1 MNRILKKAVCATLVS
16 ALALTSIWGNN
27 AVSQAAAKKKPK
39 KIVLNKTKVELNVG
53 KTFKLKVKKVVPK
66 KASSAVTYKSSSKKI
81 ATVNKKGTIKGIRQG
96 KAKITVKSK
105 KNKKLKVTVK
115 VTVTKKS
122 IVTPA
127 PSSAPAVSSAPN
139 TSSAPGASSNPPV
152 QTGTPNASSNPP
164 VQTGTAPTVPPTAP
178 PPHAP
183 NDYSYFNDYTLGWSN
198 GIVAYKDGKKTTLA
212 EAGAEVYNNKSDN
225 IFAQHFNTNKW
236 DDEKIILTPP
246 MQYTTEDGKAHN
258 IDSMLTNFDFI
269 ADPTAIDNTDNDGK
283 LYVYGTT
290 EGIDYDSNDKLKGNG
305 YNNHS
310 LTILSTS
317 DMVNWTD
324 EGRLDN
330 LNLTNE
336 ISTGKKTKCK
346 WATKAWAPSGLKIDG
361 DGDGEDEY
369 YIFYT
374 NSGAVGYVQ
383 GDSPNGPWKDDL
395 GKTIFDHNT
404 PNCSDVKWCFDPAVL
419 VDDKGDAY
427 VYFGGGIWD
436 GKGEPE
442 KHPDGIAHPKTGRVC
457 KITFEEGTGKVLLDG
472 EPQVMDTYYLFEDS
486 EINQF
491 HGKYFY
497 SYCTNFKVPED
508 NPLIGSGQIACYVST
523 DPMNIAFDPE
533 TQENTDDL
541 KYLGTILKNPST
553 IYGDSYNNHHHMQS
567 FKGHDYIF
575 YHSPVLADILFRDA
589 KQYRNLHVDEI
600 TVDKETDKI
609 TINSS
614 YEGASQI
621 EDFNPYKNTDGSV
634 KYINATTA
642 ASSAGVKSTQD
653 DAMLLK
659 TINGSS
665 MVLNDID
672 TGDWTRIKGVNF
684 GEKGLKSFGAE
695 YYSVTNEGK
704 IELFIDDPTY
714 STNKIATI
722 DITETDEKYAYKD
735 VEITKAVTGK
745 HDVYFVFRGNGYA
758 VASWAFSE
766 NAKPAAPDI
775 SDRPEAP
782 EKPVYTPAPD
792 IPVDPVDDLV
802 LTLPEGGVEVSVDN
816 KQWNDAIQIEL
827 TEYGLPEDY
836 LDKYTAVEAT
846 YSLEEDGI
854 PTAIKLDTDVE
865 ATNGF
870 DQYVPNRFTQEN
882 ADKVKDCVVKAKLD
896 DAPKTAKKLKL
907 NVTILGTA
915 YTGKITL
922 KQVKMIG
929 KK

>member
-1 MNRILKKAVCATLVS
+1 MNRILKKAVCATLVG
-16 ALALTSIWGNN
+16 ALAFTGAWGNST
-27 AVSQAAAKKKPK
+27 ASQAAAKSKKKPK
-39 KIVLNKTKVELNVG
+39 KIVLNKTKVKLNVG

-66 KASSAVTYKSSSKKI
+66 KANSAVTYKSSKKKVATVSKKG
-81 ATVNKKGTIKGIRQG
+81 VIKGIREG
-96 KAKITVKSK
+96 KAKITVTSK
-105 KNKKLKVTVK
+105 KNKKLKIK
-115 VTVTKKS
+115 VTVTVKGTNK
-122 IVTPA
+122 VTPTPNNPPAASNPPAATGNPA
-127 PSSAPAVSSAPN
+127 PSSNPAPSN
-139 TSSAPGASSNPPV
+139 NPPAK
-152 QTGTPNASSNPP
+152 TEPASTP
-164 VQTGTAPTVPPTAP
+164 QPTPQPTHSAK
-178 PPHAP
+178 
-183 NDYSYFNDYTLGWSN
+183 DYSYFNDYTLGWSN

-212 EAGAEVYNNKSDN
+212 DAGAEVYNKISDN

-258 IDSMLTNFDFI
+258 IDSMLTNFDFL
-269 ADPTAIDNTDNDGK
+269 ADPTAIDNSDNDGK
-283 LYVYGTT
+283 LYVYATT
-290 EGIDYDSNDKLKGNG
+290 EGIDYDSNDNLKFNG

-336 ISTGKKTKCK
+336 ISTGTKTKCK

-395 GKTIFDHNT
+395 GKTLFSQST
-404 PNCSDVKWCFDPAVL
+404 PGCKDVKWCFDPAVL

-436 GKGEPE
+436 SDNEPVQ
-442 KHPDGIAHPKTGRVC
+442 HPDGIAHPKTGRVC
-457 KITFEEGTGKVLLDG
+457 KIKFEEGTGKVLLDG
-472 EPQVMDTYYLFEDS
+472 EPQEMDTYYLFEDS

-497 SYCTNFKVPED
+497 SYCTNFKVPAD
-508 NPLIGSGQIACYVST
+508 NPFTGSGQIACYVST

-533 TQENTDDL
+533 TQKNTDDL

-553 IYGDSYNNHHHMQS
+553 IYGDDYNNHHHMQS

-575 YHSPVLADILFRDA
+575 YHSPILADILFRDA
-589 KQYRNLHVDEI
+589 QKYRNLHVDEI
-600 TVDKETDKI
+600 TVDKETDNI
-609 TINSS
+609 TINPS

-621 EDFNPYKNTDGSV
+621 EDFNPYKNMDGSV

-659 TINGSS
+659 SINGSP

-672 TGDWTRIKGVNF
+672 TGDWASIKGVNF
-684 GEKGLKSFGAE
+684 GENGLKNFGVE
-695 YYSVTNEGK
+695 YFSITNEGR

-714 STNKIATI
+714 SFNKVASI
-722 DITETDEKYAYKD
+722 DVAETDGKYVYKD
-735 VEITKAVTGK
+735 VEITKSVTGK

-766 NAKPAAPDI
+766 DAKAAAPNI

-782 EKPVYTPAPD
+782 TKPVETPAPD
-792 IPVDPVDDLV
+792 VPVDPVDDLV

-816 KQWNDAIQIEL
+816 VSWNDAIQLEL
-827 TEYGLPEDY
+827 TECGLPEDY
-836 LDKYTAVEAT
+836 LNLYTALEAT
-846 YSLEEDGI
+846 YSIEEDGI
-854 PTAIKLDTDVE
+854 STTIKLDTDVE
-865 ATNGF
+865 DPAGF
-870 DQYVPNRFTQEN
+870 DQFLPTRFTSESP
-882 ADKVKDCVVKAKLD
+882 ADKVKDCVVKVKLD
-896 DAPKTAKKLKL
+896 KAPKTAKKLKL
-907 NVTILGTA
+907 NVSILGNA

>member
-1 MNRILKKAVCATLVS
+1 MNRILKKAVCATLVG
-16 ALALTSIWGNN
+16 ALAFTSVWGNST
-27 AVSQAAAKKKPK
+27 ASQAAAKSKKKPK
-39 KIVLNKTKVELNVG
+39 KIVLNKTKVKLNVG

-66 KASSAVTYKSSSKKI
+66 KANSAVTYKSSKKKI
-81 ATVNKKGTIKGIRQG
+81 ATVNKKGLIKGIREG
-96 KAKITVKSK
+96 KVKITVTSK
-105 KNKKLKVTVK
+105 KNKKLKIKVAVTVK
-115 VTVTKKS
+115 GKNKVTPTPNNPPAAS
-122 IVTPA
+122 NPPAATGNPA
-127 PSSAPAVSSAPN
+127 PSSNPAPSN
-139 TSSAPGASSNPPV
+139 NPPAK
-152 QTGTPNASSNPP
+152 TEPASTP
-164 VQTGTAPTVPPTAP
+164 QPTHSA
-178 PPHAP
+178 

-212 EAGAEVYNNKSDN
+212 EAGAEVYNKKSDN

-246 MQYTTEDGKAHN
+246 MQYTTEDGKPHN
-258 IDSMLTNFDFI
+258 IDSMLTNFDFL
-269 ADPTAIDNTDNDGK
+269 ADPTAIDNSDNDGK
-283 LYVYGTT
+283 LYVYATT
-290 EGIDYDSNDKLKGNG
+290 EGIDYDSDDKLKLNG

-336 ISTGKKTKCK
+336 ISTSAKTKCK

-395 GKTIFDHNT
+395 GKTLFSQST
-404 PNCSDVKWCFDPAVL
+404 PGCKDVKWCFDPAVL

-436 GKGEPE
+436 SGNEPAQ
-442 KHPDGIAHPKTGRVC
+442 HPDGIAHPKTGRVC
-457 KITFEEGTGKVLLDG
+457 KIKFEEGTGKVLLDG
-472 EPQVMDTYYLFEDS
+472 EPQEMDTYYLFEDS

-497 SYCTNFKVPED
+497 SYCTNFKVPAN
-508 NPLIGSGQIACYVST
+508 NPFTGSGQIACYVST

-541 KYLGTILKNPST
+541 KYLGTILENPST
-553 IYGDSYNNHHHMQS
+553 IYGDDYNNHHHMQS

-575 YHSPVLADILFRDA
+575 YHSPILADILFRDA
-589 KQYRNLHVDEI
+589 QKYRNLHVDEI
-600 TVDKETDKI
+600 TVDKETDNI
-609 TINSS
+609 TINPS

-621 EDFNPYKNTDGSV
+621 EDFNPYKNMDGSV

-659 TINGSS
+659 SINGSP

-672 TGDWTRIKGVNF
+672 TGDWASIKGVNF
-684 GEKGLKSFGAE
+684 GEKGLKNFGVE
-695 YYSVTNEGK
+695 YFSITNEGR

-714 STNKIATI
+714 SINKVASIDVAETNG
-722 DITETDEKYAYKD
+722 KYVYKD
-735 VEITKAVTGK
+735 VEITKTVTGK

-766 NAKPAAPDI
+766 DAKAAAPDI

-782 EKPVYTPAPD
+782 TKPVETPAPD
-792 IPVDPVDDLV
+792 VPVDPVDDLV

-816 KQWNDAIQIEL
+816 ATWNDAIQLEL

-836 LDKYTAVEAT
+836 LNLYTALEAT

-854 PTAIKLDTDVE
+854 STAIKLDSDVE
-865 ATNGF
+865 DPAGF
-870 DQYVPNRFTQEN
+870 DQYIPTRFTSESP
-882 ADKVKDCVVKAKLD
+882 ADKVKDCVVKVKLD
-896 DAPKTAKKLKL
+896 KAPKTAKKLKL
-907 NVTILGTA
+907 NVSILGNA

>member
-1 MNRILKKAVCATLVS
+1 MNRILKKAVCATLVG
-16 ALALTSIWGNN
+16 ALAFTSVWGNST
-27 AVSQAAAKKKPK
+27 ASQAAAKSKKKPK
-39 KIVLNKTKVELNVG
+39 KIVLNKTKVKLNVG

-66 KASSAVTYKSSSKKI
+66 KANSAVTYKSSKKKI
-81 ATVNKKGTIKGIRQG
+81 ATVNKKGLIKGIREG
-96 KAKITVKSK
+96 KAKITVTSK
-105 KNKKLKVTVK
+105 KNKKLKIKVAVTVK
-115 VTVTKKS
+115 GKNKVTPTPNNPPAA
-122 IVTPA
+122 TGNPA
-127 PSSAPAVSSAPN
+127 PSSNPAPSN
-139 TSSAPGASSNPPV
+139 NPPAK
-152 QTGTPNASSNPP
+152 TEPASTP
-164 VQTGTAPTVPPTAP
+164 QPTPQPTHSA
-178 PPHAP
+178 

-212 EAGAEVYNNKSDN
+212 EAGAEVYNKKSDN

-246 MQYTTEDGKAHN
+246 MQYTTEDGKPHN
-258 IDSMLTNFDFI
+258 IDSMLTNFDFL
-269 ADPTAIDNTDNDGK
+269 ADPTAIDNSDNDGK
-283 LYVYGTT
+283 LYVYATT
-290 EGIDYDSNDKLKGNG
+290 EGIDYDSDDKLKLNG

-336 ISTGKKTKCK
+336 ISTSAKTKCK

-395 GKTIFDHNT
+395 GKTLFSQST
-404 PNCSDVKWCFDPAVL
+404 PGCKDVKWCFDPAVL

-436 GKGEPE
+436 SGNEPAQ
-442 KHPDGIAHPKTGRVC
+442 HPDGIAHPKTGRVC
-457 KITFEEGTGKVLLDG
+457 KIKFEEGTGKVLLDG
-472 EPQVMDTYYLFEDS
+472 EPQEMDTYYLFEDS

-497 SYCTNFKVPED
+497 SYCTNFKVPAN
-508 NPLIGSGQIACYVST
+508 NPFTGSGQIACYVST

-541 KYLGTILKNPST
+541 KYLGTILENPST
-553 IYGDSYNNHHHMQS
+553 IYGDDYNNHHHMQS

-575 YHSPVLADILFRDA
+575 YHSPILADILFRDA
-589 KQYRNLHVDEI
+589 QKYRNLHVDEI
-600 TVDKETDKI
+600 TVDKETDNI
-609 TINSS
+609 TINPS

-621 EDFNPYKNTDGSV
+621 EDFNPYKNMDGSV

-659 TINGSS
+659 SINGSP

-672 TGDWTRIKGVNF
+672 TGDWASIKGVNF
-684 GEKGLKSFGAE
+684 GEKGLKNFGVE
-695 YYSVTNEGK
+695 YFSITNEGR

-714 STNKIATI
+714 SINKVASIDVAETNG
-722 DITETDEKYAYKD
+722 KYVYKD
-735 VEITKAVTGK
+735 VEITKTVTGK

-766 NAKPAAPDI
+766 DSKAAAPDI

-782 EKPVYTPAPD
+782 TKPVETPAPD
-792 IPVDPVDDLV
+792 VPVDPVDDLV

-816 KQWNDAIQIEL
+816 ATWNDAIQLEL

-836 LDKYTAVEAT
+836 LNLYTALEAT

-854 PTAIKLDTDVE
+854 STAIKLDSDVE
-865 ATNGF
+865 DPAGF
-870 DQYVPNRFTQEN
+870 DQYIPTRFTSESP
-882 ADKVKDCVVKAKLD
+882 ADKVKDCVVKVKLD
-896 DAPKTAKKLKL
+896 KAPKTAKKLKL
-907 NVTILGTA
+907 NVSILGNA

>member
-1 MNRILKKAVCATLVS
+1 MNRILKKAVCATLVG
-16 ALALTSIWGNN
+16 ALAFTSVWGNST
-27 AVSQAAAKKKPK
+27 ASQAAAKSKKKPK
-39 KIVLNKTKVELNVG
+39 KIVLNKTKVKLNVG

-66 KASSAVTYKSSSKKI
+66 KANSAVTYKSSKKKI
-81 ATVNKKGTIKGIRQG
+81 ATVNKKGLIKGIREG
-96 KAKITVKSK
+96 KAKITVTSK
-105 KNKKLKVTVK
+105 KNKKLKIKVAVTVK
-115 VTVTKKS
+115 GKNKVTPTPNNPPAAS
-122 IVTPA
+122 NPPAATGNPA
-127 PSSAPAVSSAPN
+127 PSSNPAPSN
-139 TSSAPGASSNPPV
+139 NPPAK
-152 QTGTPNASSNPP
+152 TEPASTP
-164 VQTGTAPTVPPTAP
+164 QPTPQPTHSA
-178 PPHAP
+178 

-212 EAGAEVYNNKSDN
+212 EAGAEVYNKKSDN

-246 MQYTTEDGKAHN
+246 MQYTTEDGKPHN
-258 IDSMLTNFDFI
+258 IDSMLTNFDFL
-269 ADPTAIDNTDNDGK
+269 ADPTAIDNSDNDGK
-283 LYVYGTT
+283 LYVYATT
-290 EGIDYDSNDKLKGNG
+290 EGIDYDSDDKLKLNG

-336 ISTGKKTKCK
+336 ISTSAKTKCK

-395 GKTIFDHNT
+395 GKTLFSQST
-404 PNCSDVKWCFDPAVL
+404 PGCKDVKWCFDPAVL

-436 GKGEPE
+436 SGNEPAQ
-442 KHPDGIAHPKTGRVC
+442 HPDGIAHPKTGRVC
-457 KITFEEGTGKVLLDG
+457 KIKFEEGTGKVLLDG
-472 EPQVMDTYYLFEDS
+472 EPQEMDTYYLFEDS

-497 SYCTNFKVPED
+497 SYCTNFKVPAN
-508 NPLIGSGQIACYVST
+508 NPFTGSGQIACYVST

-541 KYLGTILKNPST
+541 KYLGTILENPST
-553 IYGDSYNNHHHMQS
+553 IYGDDYNNHHHMQS

-575 YHSPVLADILFRDA
+575 YHSPILADILFRDA
-589 KQYRNLHVDEI
+589 QKYRNLHVDEI
-600 TVDKETDKI
+600 TVDKETDNI
-609 TINSS
+609 TINPS

-621 EDFNPYKNTDGSV
+621 EDFNPYKNMDGSV

-659 TINGSS
+659 SINGSP

-672 TGDWTRIKGVNF
+672 TGDWASIKGVNF
-684 GEKGLKSFGAE
+684 GEKGLKNFGVE
-695 YYSVTNEGK
+695 YFSITNEGR

-714 STNKIATI
+714 SINKVASIDVAETNG
-722 DITETDEKYAYKD
+722 KYVYKD
-735 VEITKAVTGK
+735 VEITKTVTGK

-766 NAKPAAPDI
+766 DAKAAAPDI

-782 EKPVYTPAPD
+782 TKPVETPAPD
-792 IPVDPVDDLV
+792 VPVDPVDDLV

-816 KQWNDAIQIEL
+816 ATWNDAIQLEL

-836 LDKYTAVEAT
+836 LNLYTALEAT

-854 PTAIKLDTDVE
+854 STAIKLDSDVE
-865 ATNGF
+865 DPAGF
-870 DQYVPNRFTQEN
+870 DQYIPTRFTSESP
-882 ADKVKDCVVKAKLD
+882 ADKVKDCVVKVKLD
-896 DAPKTAKKLKL
+896 KAPKTAKKLKL
-907 NVTILGTA
+907 NVSILGNA